1 MPYNIKD
8 PVRHKFDRKN
18 YNKRD
23 WKTYEQGLRDRGSLT
38 IWFSEDAIA
47 AWHPSSSIKRK
58 RGGQVQYSDMA
69 IETSQTLRIIYNKG
83 LRQTE
88 GFMLSLVELMH
99 LDITI
104 PDHTTISRRSQ
115 TLIITKKNTIPPNA
129 GEKMVVILDS
139 TGLKVVGE
147 KEWMNYKHGTKQRK
161 VWRKLH
167 LCMDTKG
174 RILNSTLTFHTVSDP
189 SQVDELLNKV
199 NGPIDVFIGDGGYDS
214 PAVYEALA
222 KRQKENGGNQIEVV
236 IPPNTGFQAKKDT
249 DPPQR
254 LNNIRIIEDKG
265 KVFWQ
270 RAKDYGRR
278 AIAENTM
285 HRYKAIIGNKLRSK
299 NFKNQTIETQIAVQ
313 ILNRMIDLGMPKS
326 QKTA

>member
-8 PVRHKFDRKN
+8 PVRHKFDRKH

-47 AWHPSSSIKRK
+47 AWHLSSEIKRK

-88 GFMLSLVELMH
+88 GFMLSLVELMQ
-99 LDITI
+99 LDVTI

-115 TLIITKKNTIPPNA
+115 TLTITKNTITPSA
-129 GEKMVVILDS
+129 GEKIVVILDS
-139 TGLKVVGE
+139 TGLKPVGE

-161 VWRKLH
+161 IWRKLH

-174 RILNSTLTFHTVSDP
+174 RILNSTLTFHIVSDP
-189 SQVDELLNKV
+189 SQVDELLSKV
-199 NGPIDVFIGDGGYDS
+199 NGSIDVFIGDGGYDS
-214 PAVYEALA
+214 PSVYEALA
-222 KRQKENGGNQIEVV
+222 KRQKEDGGNQIEAI

-249 DPPQR
+249 DSAQR
-254 LNNIRIIEDKG
+254 LDNIRIIEDRG
-265 KVFWQ
+265 KLFWQ
-270 RAKDYGRR
+270 GAKDYGRR
-278 AIAENTM
+278 ARAENTM

-299 NFKNQTIETQIAVQ
+299 SFKNQTTETQIAVQ
-313 ILNRMIDLGMPKS
+313 ILNRMINLAMPKA
-326 QKTA
+326 QKAA